1 MHRHMCQH
9 LHPAGTLPRHGGSLP
24 DPAPS
29 WRLSR
34 SLRSSS
40 SNLLSYNKFRL
51 SSTGHGIER
60 LACTLIQRIDIS
72 RIIRSRLTNN
82 CNWAFRGK
90 YIISHSRGIWGWTL
104 LCEIHSIFYNRFDLL
119 FDFSLYSWCQNLFS
133 CEILF
138 KAWYGVLRQPF
149 FA

>member
-1 MHRHMCQH
+1 MHHHRCLH
-9 LHPAGTLPRHGGSLP
+9 LHLVGTQPHHAASLREWP
-24 DPAPS
+24 VQ
-29 WRLSR
+29 WLLNR
-34 SLRSSS
+34 SLRSSP
-40 SNLLSYNKFRL
+40 SNLLSCNQSWL
-51 SSTGHGIER
+51 SSPSHRIER
-60 LACTLIQRIDIS
+60 LTCTLIQRIDIS
-72 RIIRSRLTNN
+72 RVIRSRLTNN

-138 KAWYGVLRQPF
+138 KAWYG
-149 FA
+149 